1 MDIVTIIIR
10 FFHKRFYWLIGFP
23 LLTTLLVIYMTNDL
37 PKKYTS
43 SATIYTGTV
52 SGYNIDNNSGRVD
65 WNQSNNAMDNYT
77 NMIRSYSTLSN
88 VSLEL
93 FAQHIMYGN
102 PNHDTPFITAEHLKP
117 IWNHTPDYIRAL
129 VDSSSFDKTVENMKA
144 FRQSTHDNYLY
155 GLFMWDYSYY
165 GKSTLEGIKITRI
178 NSSDMIKLTY
188 TNDDPNV
195 VYHTLMLL
203 NKEFI
208 NQNKILKNKETD
220 NAIKYFTQEL
230 EKLKIEINDTEE
242 QIKDFNIKHRVINYD
257 EQTKQ
262 IAIINT
268 NQEEAIK
275 NNKILLESS
284 NKIIDDLSKKFELNH
299 KILEKNDQL
308 IHNINVVTEL
318 NSQKDINNIFNPLVP
333 ADSLINTELQKTESN
348 LHNQIIN
355 YADLLGKGEILI
367 SKEIAIA
374 WLDALVN
381 KKKAEKSLKVLYE
394 NQKKVDDL
402 FTEYSPINV
411 YINQQNRKLEYLNQE
426 FKSLFEA
433 LNEAKVKQ
441 QNNNMV
447 NSTLQVIT
455 PPLLPLRAEPTKR
468 RIIVAGSFAGSFMFI
483 LIIFIILEL
492 INATL
497 DNKVKTENIT
507 EERVIGALPK
517 KYKNYLKKYN
527 KLYEEKSLNILCN
540 TLLGKLPTGNDIPHI
555 INVISFDNDDIK
567 KSFTSL
573 ISKTFQNLGH
583 DTRIVD
589 WEEAYN
595 KKDPDVRFPITI
607 DDILALCTSQ
617 IIIINHPKTNS
628 YSIDNDILKAAFVNV
643 ILVDAN
649 ASWNET
655 DKINIKNLKSRLKD
669 DEDSLFLCLNNA
681 SRRTV
686 EDFTGNLPPHLLSF
700 NNNKN

>member
-1 MDIVTIIIR
+1 MDILIIIIR
-10 FFHKRFYWLIGFP
+10 FFRERFYWLIGFP
-23 LLTTLLVIYMTNDL
+23 ILTTLLVIMMTNDL
-37 PKKYTS
+37 PKKYTAS
-43 SATIYTGTV
+43 TTIYTGLV
-52 SGYNIDNNSGRVD
+52 SGYNIDSYSGQVD
-65 WNQSNNAMDNYT
+65 WNQSNNEMDNYT
-77 NMIRSYSTLSN
+77 NIIRSYSTLGN
-88 VSLEL
+88 VSLKL
-93 FAQHIMYGN
+93 FAQHIMYGD
-102 PNHDTPFITAEHLKP
+102 PNNDTPYITAEHLKP

-129 VDSSSFDKTVENMKA
+129 VDSSSFDKTVENMKN

-155 GLFMWDYSYY
+155 GLFMWNYAYY
-165 GKSTLEGIKITRI
+165 GESTLEGIQISRI

-195 VYHTLMLL
+195 VYQTLKLL
-203 NKEFI
+203 NQEFI
-208 NQNKILKNKETD
+208 EQNKILKDKETD

-242 QIKDFNIKHRVINYD
+242 QIKEFNIKHRVINYD

-268 NQEEAIK
+268 SQEEAIK
-275 NNKILLESS
+275 NNKILLVSS
-284 NKIIDDLSKKFELNH
+284 NKILNDLTEKFKLNH
-299 KILEKNDQL
+299 QLLLNNKEL
-308 IHNINVVTEL
+308 IHNIDIVSEL
-318 NSQKDINNIFNPLVP
+318 NSQKN
-333 ADSLINTELQKTESN
+333 INTVFGSLFPSDSIIDTELKKSEYN
-348 LHNQIIN
+348 LNNQIVN

-381 KKKAEKSLKVLYE
+381 KKKAEKSLEVLYE
-394 NQKKVDDL
+394 NQKKVDEL
-402 FTEYSPINV
+402 FIEYSPINV

-468 RIIVAGSFAGSFMFI
+468 RIIVAGTFAGSFMFI

-507 EERVIGALPK
+507 KERVIGALPK
-517 KYKNYLKKYN
+517 KYRNYLKKYN

-540 TLLGKLPTGNDIPHI
+540 TLLGKLPTGNDVPHI

-607 DDILALCTSQ
+607 DDILALWTSQ

-655 DKINIKNLKSRLKD
+655 DKINMKNLKSRLKD

-681 SRRTV
+681 SRRTI
-686 EDFTGNLPPHLLSF
+686 EDFTGDLPPHLLSF